1 MSPRKLLTALAL
13 WTLAISVLHV
23 SLNTRW
29 DSFVNE
35 LRPEQERKLN
45 VAYIPVT

>member
-1 MSPRKLLTALAL
+1 MPPRKLLAALAL
-13 WTLAISVLHV
+13 WTLTITVLH
-23 SLNTRW
+23 LTINTRW
-29 DSFVNE
+29 DSVVNE